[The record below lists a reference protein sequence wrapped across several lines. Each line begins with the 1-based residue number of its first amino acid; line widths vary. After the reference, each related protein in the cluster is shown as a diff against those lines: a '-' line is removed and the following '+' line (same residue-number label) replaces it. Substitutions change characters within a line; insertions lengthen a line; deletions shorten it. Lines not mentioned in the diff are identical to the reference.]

1 MDMKMG
7 IENEHDNTESNKLN
21 SSNDIQN
28 INTLQPIGD
37 NIKITKTQY
46 IQNSNLKLGEKD
58 IDILPTTNPTLIS
71 PIQIEET
78 QNVFPP
84 SQILE
89 TQIIPSSSIQPVIT
103 NNIQVEN
110 RTEQLISHPSQYAY
124 SDQNIQKNSN
134 QYMNSSEL
142 AAGSQIQSG
151 NPLESQPIDSDILYN
166 NSAYASYYN
175 SLSNTIGE
183 PQSQFIESQA
193 IYGQSSSQF
202 IESQEIYSPNS
213 IQAQPQFTDS
223 QGVYSGSSKEDIP
236 PAVANQI
243 EDIMNAKV
251 NSYIPRQNIE
261 VNPSAIQ
268 PNHEP
273 LSHPEVIIVDDK
285 EIKKVENA
293 FNSLKVSK
301 TKYLSKEEL
310 SNIMKDQDNINDDNI
325 EHNENINRQ
334 VEPLLEN
341 PINPIEQTENVYS
354 TAYNDNN
361 IEMTNDVLEG
371 ENNAVTSNILG
382 NDEFIKMSKTKYI
395 DDTNYNEEIIEPPLD
410 SQIKNENNSKVLK
423 IEDVDDGCCPGLNCC
438 GKLF

>member
-166 NSAYASYYN
+166 NSA
-175 SLSNTIGE
+175 
-183 PQSQFIESQA
+183 
-193 IYGQSSSQF
+193 
-202 IESQEIYSPNS
+202 
-213 IQAQPQFTDS
+213 
-223 QGVYSGSSKEDIP
+223 
-236 PAVANQI
+236 
-243 EDIMNAKV
+243 
-251 NSYIPRQNIE
+251 
-261 VNPSAIQ
+261 
-268 PNHEP
+268 
-273 LSHPEVIIVDDK
+273 
-285 EIKKVENA
+285 
-293 FNSLKVSK
+293 
-301 TKYLSKEEL
+301 
-310 SNIMKDQDNINDDNI
+310 
-325 EHNENINRQ
+325 
-334 VEPLLEN
+334 
-341 PINPIEQTENVYS
+341 
-354 TAYNDNN
+354 
-361 IEMTNDVLEG
+361 
-371 ENNAVTSNILG
+371 
-382 NDEFIKMSKTKYI
+382 FIKYYRRTTISIY
-395 DDTNYNEEIIEPPLD
+395 
-410 SQIKNENNSKVLK
+410 
-423 IEDVDDGCCPGLNCC
+423 
-438 GKLF
+438 

>member
-1 MDMKMG
+1 MKIG

-21 SSNDIQN
+21 SSNNIQN

-46 IQNSNLKLGEKD
+46 IQNSNLKLSERDK
-58 IDILPTTNPTLIS
+58 DILPTTNPTLIS

-84 SQILE
+84 SQIVE
-89 TQIIPSSSIQPVIT
+89 TQLIPSSSIQPVIT
-103 NNIQVEN
+103 NNIQVES
-110 RTEQLISHPSQYAY
+110 RTEELNSHPSQYAH
-124 SDQNIQKNSN
+124 SDQNIQKNPN
-134 QYMNSSEL
+134 HYMNSSEL
-142 AAGSQIQSG
+142 AAESQIQAG

-202 IESQEIYSPNS
+202 IESQEIYGPNS
-213 IQAQPQFTDS
+213 IQAQPQ
-223 QGVYSGSSKEDIP
+223 QGVYSGSNKEKTP
-236 PAVANQI
+236 SAVAKQI

-251 NSYIPRQNIE
+251 DSYIPRQNIE
-261 VNPSAIQ
+261 VNPSTIQ

-273 LSHPEVIIVDDK
+273 LSHPDVIIVDDK

-310 SNIMKDQDNINDDNI
+310 SNIMKDQNNINDDNI
-325 EHNENINRQ
+325 ENINRQ
-334 VEPLLEN
+334 VEPILEN

-361 IEMTNDVLEG
+361 IEVTNDVLEG

-395 DDTNYNEEIIEPPLD
+395 DDTNYNEEIIEPPFD